1 MRRVYNTWNKYKA
14 LRSSS
19 QEKSIN
25 HHSTSL
31 FTHHSSVT
39 THHKLN
45 KYQNFPVTNTNMP
58 STLRNILIGL
68 SALTATT
75 YAEHLRVVW
84 SSGSFGAIGGP
95 SGGGTN
101 GGYTGFAILND
112 AGEAVY
118 DQAYPDDH
126 SPCYNTGDGRTFTIE
141 GDCWDHARVF
151 HCKSDFGGAPETCEV
166 KGHDG
171 TVLGSG
177 TQQKDTNFIG
187 IAIGIDATCVVEF
200 ESDGPGCPVDDGNGP
215 LHVTSG

>member
-1 MRRVYNTWNKYKA
+1 MPF
-14 LRSSS
+14 
-19 QEKSIN
+19 
-25 HHSTSL
+25 SL
-31 FTHHSSVT
+31 C
-39 THHKLN
+39 
-45 KYQNFPVTNTNMP
+45 
-58 STLRNILIGL
+58 NILIGL
-68 SALTATT
+68 SVITATT

-141 GDCWDHARVF
+141 GDCWDNARVF

-177 TQQKDTNFIG
+177 TQQKDTDFIG

-200 ESDGPGCPVDDGNGP
+200 ESDGPGCPVDNGNGP